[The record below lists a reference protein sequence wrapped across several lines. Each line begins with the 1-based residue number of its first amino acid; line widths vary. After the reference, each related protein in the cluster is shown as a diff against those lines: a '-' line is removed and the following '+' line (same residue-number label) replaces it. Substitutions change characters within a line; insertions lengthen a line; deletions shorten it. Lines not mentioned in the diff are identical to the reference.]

1 MPAAEYAENG
11 FEASQ
16 PNGEKKSTTVPRF
29 FFDLADSF
37 LFLGRDSV
45 LFQFR
50 IRYFVFLR

>member
-11 FEASQ
+11 FEAS

-37 LFLGRDSV
+37 LFLGRNSV
-45 LFQFR
+45 LFHFSMW
-50 IRYFVFLR
+50 YFAFQG